1 MAGGEAVASAGD
13 DDIAE
18 RGDGAC
24 IAAGDAIRD
33 GVRRSTGP
41 DDSAAD
47 ATGGVA
53 GGRASSGA
61 TCGIANSTGSP
72 GRNGCAMR

>member
-1 MAGGEAVASAGD
+1 VVSAGAGD
-13 DDIAE
+13 AAE
-18 RGDGAC
+18 RGDAAC
-24 IAAGDAIRD
+24 IGAGDATRD
-33 GVRRSTGP
+33 GVRRSTDPEAG
-41 DDSAAD
+41 AAD

-72 GRNGCAMR
+72 GRNGCAMRWR